1 MKNASSFL
9 FPVMILFFL
18 SCNKDDP
25 AETHEVAI
33 PITLS
38 IADFRASVSFEEP
51 KEIEQSGK
59 IYVYEDYIFIN
70 DNMKGILVVDNTNY
84 SPKKIKYINI
94 PHNTDIAIKDDVLF
108 ANSGRDLVTFD
119 ISNIHEIKIQERIED
134 VFENHYY
141 PEMPATAAYV
151 DFNNFN
157 AQGEVIIG
165 YTLETRENKMEEMYW
180 FNDAVAFNNSSDSGN
195 SGTGGS
201 MARFNIGGDFLYTVG
216 RSDLQVFDITNL
228 SNPQKLNSHHV
239 GWQIETIFNKEGY
252 LYLGSAAGMF
262 IYSLEDPAFP
272 AYMSE
277 ISHVLGCDPVVV
289 ANDIAYVTIR
299 GGNLCGQNLNQL
311 EVIDVSDKTNPQL
324 LQVYEMDG
332 PYGLGVR
339 EDKLFVCDGS
349 SGLKIYDATNTPEL
363 VLKDHFPDV
372 NAYDVIPT
380 ENVLVLIGEN
390 ILRQY
395 SYKNNEINL
404 ISSFD
409 LN

>member
-1 MKNASSFL
+1 
-9 FPVMILFFL
+9 MILFLL
-18 SCNKDDP
+18 SCDKGDDT
-25 AETHEVAI
+25 AETYQVAV
-33 PITLS
+33 PVTLS
-38 IADFRASVSFEEP
+38 VADFRASVRLEEP

-59 IYVYEDYIFIN
+59 IYVYEDFIFIN
-70 DNMKGILVVDNTNY
+70 DNMKGILVVDNSNY
-84 SPKKIKYINI
+84 HPEKIKYINI
-94 PHNTDIAIKDDVLF
+94 PQNTDIAIKGNVLY

-119 ISNIHEIKIQERIED
+119 ISDIHDIEILERLEN
-134 VFENHYY
+134 VFHDHLY
-141 PEMPATAAYV
+141 PELPASAAYL
-151 DFNNFN
+151 DFKNYNYEK
-157 AQGEVIIG
+157 EVIVG
-165 YTLETRENKMEEMYW
+165 YTLETREKTNEELGW
-180 FNDAVAFNNSSDSGN
+180 INEDIAFNSAGDGTN

-216 RSDLQVFDITNL
+216 KSDLQVFDISNL
-228 SNPQKLNSHHV
+228 SNPQKLNSHYV

-262 IYSLEDPAFP
+262 IYSLEDPAAP

-277 ISHVLGCDPVVV
+277 ITHVLGCDPVVV

-339 EDKLFVCDGS
+339 ENKLFVCDGS
-349 SGLKIYDATNTPEL
+349 SGLKIYDATNTPTL
-363 VLKDHFPDV
+363 VLEDHFPDV

-404 ISSFD
+404 ISSYD